1 MNDYRKYWIWLAT
14 VLGPAVR
21 TDEIL
26 GAFPE
31 PHKAFEASDSE
42 RVLAGVLSKGQ
53 LEKMRTVSMDTAVHY
68 MNLCKKNGWEILTPD
83 CENYPESLK
92 KLTDIPLALYVDG
105 DLDCIRDK
113 VTIGVVGT
121 RNPCYESIAI
131 ARNISGELTKA
142 GAVVISGGALGIDS
156 AAHEAALAAGGK
168 TVCVLGC
175 GLGTGY
181 LRANEA
187 MRREIGKSGAV
198 ISEFAPFTPA
208 SRRTFPQRN
217 RIISGLSM
225 GVLVVEA
232 GEHSGSLITAK
243 HANEQGKEVF
253 AIPGSVLSTAYMGA
267 NSLIRDG
274 AKAVGSAKD
283 ILTPY
288 AVMYPDRLCLDGLS
302 GPAKEE
308 IKSSAAE
315 KSKPV
320 KVRRECPKE
329 LDPDCAAVYNLFGEE
344 PVHPDE
350 ICAATGFP
358 LSKVI
363 SVLIRLEISDYI
375 EQTEG
380 KNYILK

>member
-1 MNDYRKYWIWLAT
+1 MNDYQKYWIWFSA

-21 TDEIL
+21 TDEVF

-31 PHKAFEASDSE
+31 PHKAFEASDNE
-42 RVLAGVLSKGQ
+42 RMLSGVLTKAQ
-53 LEKMRTVSMDTAVHY
+53 LERMKSTPIEKALHY
-68 MNLCKKNGWEILTPD
+68 MELCKKNGWEIITPD
-83 CENYPESLK
+83 CENYPQSLK
-92 KLTDIPLALYVDG
+92 KLADMPLTLYVDG
-105 DLDCIRDK
+105 DLDCIKDK

-156 AAHEAALAAGGK
+156 AAHEAALAQGGK

-175 GLGTGY
+175 GLGTDY
-181 LRANEA
+181 LRTNEA
-187 MRREIGKSGAV
+187 IRREISKNGAV
-198 ISEFAPFTPA
+198 ITEFAPFTSA
-208 SRRTFPQRN
+208 SRTTFPQRN

-232 GEHSGSLITAK
+232 GEKSGSLITAK

-253 AIPGSVLSTAYMGA
+253 AIPGSVLSTSYMGA
-267 NSLIRDG
+267 NKLIGDG
-274 AKAVGSAKD
+274 AKAVACAKD

-288 AVMYPDRLCLDGLS
+288 AIMYPDRLCLDGLS
-302 GPAKEE
+302 GISEEE
-308 IKSSAAE
+308 IKPPDTE
-315 KSKPV
+315 KSNPAKV
-320 KVRRECPKE
+320 KREYPQE
-329 LDPDCAAVYNLFGEE
+329 LNSDCAAVYSLLAEE
-344 PVHPDE
+344 PMHPDE
-350 ICAATGFP
+350 ICAATGLP

-363 SVLIRLEISDYI
+363 SVLIQLEISDYI

-380 KNYILK
+380 KNYTLK